1 MHSTSR
7 EASSPI
13 RRCSQALFLSNW
25 ALSAI
30 PEQLLLLLGWP
41 LSVSVNPFYRRLS
54 DCATAQ
60 TGIHYTMLLKFAV
73 DSPTIC
79 HSLTSSDQVV
89 KDLPVIPLH
98 VVHTMYKWVHSSFSD
113 LARWLSWGKVSHVF
127 RDPRRKPA
135 NRAFAKT
142 R

>member
-1 MHSTSR
+1 M
-7 EASSPI
+7 
-13 RRCSQALFLSNW
+13 RCSQALFLSNW

-60 TGIHYTMLLKFAV
+60 TCIHYQTPGRTMLLKFAV
-73 DSPTIC
+73 DSRTIC

-98 VVHTMYKWVHSSFSD
+98 VVHTMYKWVHTLFFLIGPVSSP
-113 LARWLSWGKVSHVF
+113 G
-127 RDPRRKPA
+127 
-135 NRAFAKT
+135 
-142 R
+142 